1 MPTAIPD
8 DAARERRRLLRAEL
22 LARRLAMS
30 AAERAPR
37 DGAIT
42 ALLSAVLT
50 IDRAPSALPA
60 SPASP
65 SFPSSAVASPALP
78 ATPPPVLGFCWPHR
92 GEFDARPL
100 AARFIAQ
107 GGRAALPVVAAR
119 GAALQFRRWEPGAA
133 MAAGDHGIPVP
144 AAGEPL
150 SPDLMLVPL
159 VGFDE
164 AGYRLGYG
172 GGYFDR
178 TLAGLARA
186 HTIGVGYESAR
197 VRSIEPQPHDLPMRW
212 IVTEAGVFES
222 GAERLQPVA
231 AHDVRAALGLG

>member
-1 MPTAIPD
+1 MMPTATPD

-22 LARRLAMS
+22 LARRLAMT

-37 DGAIT
+37 DGAIS
-42 ALLSAVLT
+42 ALLTGLLA
-50 IDRAPSALPA
+50 IGRAP
-60 SPASP
+60 
-65 SFPSSAVASPALP
+65 AV
-78 ATPPPVLGFCWPHR
+78 PPVLGFCWPHQ
-92 GEFDARPL
+92 GEYDARPV
-100 AARFIAQ
+100 AGRFIAQ
-107 GGRAALPVVAAR
+107 GGRAVLPVVAAR
-119 GAALQFRRWEPGAA
+119 GVALQFRSWQPGAA
-133 MAAGDHGIPVP
+133 MVPGDHGIPVP

-186 HTIGVGYESAR
+186 HAIGVGYESAR

-212 IVTEAGVFES
+212 IVTEGGVFES
-222 GAERLQPVA
+222 AGGRLRAVA
-231 AHDVRAALGLG
+231 ADDVRAALGLG